1 MTFLAAA
8 KHRLTAIARV
18 AILTTEFRMR
28 IITKRRI
35 LDYAKQHPNA
45 AANLSAWI
53 TVASTAKWQSITD
66 VRKVLP
72 HADLATVAS
81 SKTVTIFNIAG
92 NHHRLITAIHYNTRS
107 IFILKILTHADY
119 SKDRWKNDL

>member
-1 MTFLAAA
+1 MN
-8 KHRLTAIARV
+8 
-18 AILTTEFRMR
+18 

-35 LDYAKQHPNA
+35 LDYATQHPNA
-45 AANLSAWI
+45 SANLSAWI
-53 TVASTAKWQSITD
+53 AVASAAKWQSISD
-66 VRKVLP
+66 VRKVFP
-72 HADLATVAS
+72 QADLATVRS
-81 SKTVTIFNIAG
+81 CKTVTIFNIAG

>member
-1 MTFLAAA
+1 MTASTCI
-8 KHRLTAIARV
+8 LTAYSFV
-18 AILTTEFRMR
+18 ANLTTAFRMR
-28 IITKRRI
+28 IITKRRL

-45 AANLSAWI
+45 ASNLSAWI
-53 TVASTAKWQSITD
+53 TLATAAKWQSIAD

-72 HADLATVAS
+72 QADLATVRS

-92 NHHRLITAIHYNTRS
+92 NHHRLITAIHYNTRN

>member
-1 MTFLAAA
+1 
-8 KHRLTAIARV
+8 
-18 AILTTEFRMR
+18 MR

-35 LDYAKQHPNA
+35 LEYARRQPNA
-45 AANLSAWI
+45 AANLNAWI
-53 TVASTAKWQSITD
+53 TVASAAQWRSIAD

-92 NHHRLITAIHYNTRS
+92 NNHRLITAIHYNTRS

>member
-1 MTFLAAA
+1 MN
-8 KHRLTAIARV
+8 
-18 AILTTEFRMR
+18 
-28 IITKRRI
+28 IITRRRI

-45 AANLSAWI
+45 SANLTAWI
-53 TVASTAKWQSITD
+53 KVTSSAQWQSIAD
-66 VRKVLP
+66 VRKAFP
-72 HADLATVAS
+72 HADLATVRS

>member
-1 MTFLAAA
+1 
-8 KHRLTAIARV
+8 
-18 AILTTEFRMR
+18 MR
-28 IITKRRI
+28 IITKRR
-35 LDYAKQHPNA
+35 LFDYAKQHPNA
-45 AANLSAWI
+45 TANLSAWI
-53 TVASTAKWQSITD
+53 TVATAAKWQSIAD
-66 VRKVLP
+66 VRNVFP
-72 HADLATVAS
+72 HADLVTVRS

>member
-1 MTFLAAA
+1 
-8 KHRLTAIARV
+8 
-18 AILTTEFRMR
+18 MR

-45 AANLSAWI
+45 ASNLSAWI
-53 TVASTAKWQSITD
+53 TVASAAKWQSIAD
-66 VRKVLP
+66 VRRVFP
-72 HADLATVAS
+72 QADLATVSS

-119 SKDRWKNDL
+119 SKNRWKKDL

>member
-1 MTFLAAA
+1 M
-8 KHRLTAIARV
+8 K
-18 AILTTEFRMR
+18 

-35 LDYAKQHPNA
+35 LDYARQHPSA

-53 TVASTAKWQSITD
+53 TLATSAKWQSIAD

-72 HADLATVAS
+72 HANLATVGS
-81 SKTVTIFNIAG
+81 SKTVTNFNIAG

-119 SKDRWKNDL
+119 SKNRWKNDL

>member
-1 MTFLAAA
+1 
-8 KHRLTAIARV
+8 
-18 AILTTEFRMR
+18 MR

-53 TVASTAKWQSITD
+53 TVASSAKWQSIAD

-72 HADLATVAS
+72 RADLAIVSS
-81 SKTVTIFNIAG
+81 SKTVTIFNVAG
-92 NHHRLITAIHYNTRS
+92 NLHRLITAIHYNTRS
-107 IFILKILTHADY
+107 IFILRILTHADY

>member
-1 MTFLAAA
+1 
-8 KHRLTAIARV
+8 
-18 AILTTEFRMR
+18 MR

-35 LDYAKQHPNA
+35 LAYAKQHPNA

-53 TVASTAKWQSITD
+53 AAAAAAKWQSIAD

-72 HADLATVAS
+72 HADLASVRS

-92 NHHRLITAIHYNTRS
+92 NHHHRLITAIHYNTRS